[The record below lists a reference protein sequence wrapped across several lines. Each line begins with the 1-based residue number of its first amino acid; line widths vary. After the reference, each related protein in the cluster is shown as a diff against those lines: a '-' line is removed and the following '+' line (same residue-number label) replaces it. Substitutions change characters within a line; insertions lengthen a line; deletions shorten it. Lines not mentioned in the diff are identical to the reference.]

1 MHICLWHCESK
12 CRFFILRCKSISI
25 KGYTVKLIAI
35 IWNKLNSHLLP
46 RFYYQISTILIT
58 RITSKHIPVCE
69 ICFISNLNNFCCTM
83 LQICILSISLC
94 IICPRHCVAY
104 LIYLDKGLTSIDSH
118 CIILSYLHR
127 CLEHIAACLISQICH
142 DACNS

>member
-1 MHICLWHCESK
+1 M
-12 CRFFILRCKSISI
+12 
-25 KGYTVKLIAI
+25 
-35 IWNKLNSHLLP
+35 
-46 RFYYQISTILIT
+46 STILIT

-69 ICFISNLNNFCCTM
+69 IRLVTYLDDFRRTM
-83 LQICILSISLC
+83 LQICILTISLC
-94 IICPRHCVAY
+94 IICPRYCVAY

>member
-25 KGYTVKLIAI
+25 YGYTVKLIAI
-35 IWNKLNSHLLP
+35 IRNKLNSYLLP

-58 RITSKHIPVCE
+58 RITSIHIPVCE
-69 ICFISNLNNFCCTM
+69 IRLVTYLNDFRRTM
-83 LQICILSISLC
+83 LQICILTISLC
-94 IICPRHCVAY
+94 IIYPRYCVAY
-104 LIYLDKGLTSIDSH
+104 LIYLDKGLACIDFY

-127 CLEHIAACLISQICH
+127 CLEHIATCFICQICH